1 MIDWQVVRSTTDISI
16 LLIIGDVFIWW
27 ALFCT
32 VFKEYNDIALTSNVQ
47 TFCKY
52 TYKKKKKK
60 RCIWKLTKNVVV
72 YWVILL
78 ICNNYL
84 SGQLNSDDAIE
95 ELLALLGFFV
105 VVFLLYANCW
115 VLYCLHVCTGFAES
129 SRGCRQGKETTTSV
143 MCWMLLMFPEIKPK
157 QTIQA
162 PYAVS
167 INKVSVLSILMLK

>member
-1 MIDWQVVRSTTDISI
+1 MYSFDELYFVQCLKSTMTLHWHQMYRRFVNTRI
-16 LLIIGDVFIWW
+16 
-27 ALFCT
+27 
-32 VFKEYNDIALTSNVQ
+32 
-47 TFCKY
+47 
-52 TYKKKKKK
+52 KKK